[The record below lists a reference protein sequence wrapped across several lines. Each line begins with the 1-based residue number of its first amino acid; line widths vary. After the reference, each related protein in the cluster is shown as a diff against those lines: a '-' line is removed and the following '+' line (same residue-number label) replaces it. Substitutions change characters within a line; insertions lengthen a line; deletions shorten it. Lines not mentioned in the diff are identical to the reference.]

1 MRTTVKLQD
10 GKSLVIEPCKDGV
23 KLSIGVGVITL
34 GAMTLDAGRLGAVL
48 SGIEHAASAAGLNA
62 PAPLL

>member
-1 MRTTVKLQD
+1 MRTTVKLLD

-23 KLSIGVGVITL
+23 KLSIGVGAITL
-34 GAMTLDAGRLGAVL
+34 GSMTLDAGRLGAVL
-48 SGIEHAASAAGLNA
+48 SGLEHAATAAHLNT